1 MKRGCPHVGDFSRN
15 VLRVKKAG
23 KGMNRFL
30 LSLFIPSLMLGGA
43 DMAGAQDPKPAPITV
58 LKESGPVMYGRSA
71 KIKAVVDTI
80 DLTTRAITVK
90 GPKGRLVTMR
100 VETRVKN
107 LPDIQVGDEVVVRY
121 HESVGVELRPAQEDE
136 MIAFEE
142 TEMPG
147 AEPGKEAGASSRKT
161 EIANVE
167 SVGTREKSVVL
178 KTPDG
183 RFLDLYVRDEAVLS
197 SLKAGDS
204 VVATYTEAVVVS
216 VDGPKDKGAKD
227 TKPKKKTRK
236 K

>member
-1 MKRGCPHVGDFSRN
+1 
-15 VLRVKKAG
+15 
-23 KGMNRFL
+23 MNRIL
-30 LSLFIPSLMLGGA
+30 LSLFIASLTLGGV
-43 DMAGAQDPKPAPITV
+43 DIAGAQDPKPAPITV

-100 VETRVKN
+100 VEARVKN

-136 MIAFEE
+136 MLAFDE
-142 TEMPG
+142 TATPG
-147 AEPGKEAGASSRKT
+147 AEPAGASSRWT

-167 SVGTREKSVVL
+167 SVGIREKSVVL

-216 VDGPKDKGAKD
+216 VDGPKDKDAKD